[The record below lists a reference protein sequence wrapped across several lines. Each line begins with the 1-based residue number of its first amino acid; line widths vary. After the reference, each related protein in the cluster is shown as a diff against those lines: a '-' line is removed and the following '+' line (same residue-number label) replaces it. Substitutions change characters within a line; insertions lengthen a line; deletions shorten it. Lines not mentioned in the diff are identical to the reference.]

1 MVLRASAEADGVS
14 VDLRG
19 IVDADIDIG
28 IAGAAILV
36 AFADAVIGNDEQRL
50 ADAREAVLGELGA
63 AGLLG
68 AASIASNFSR
78 NDRIANAIGIP
89 LEGDFV
95 AQSED
100 FRAALGINKFPSAR
114 NTLG

>member
-1 MVLRASAEADGVS
+1 MLRASAEAEGHS

-19 IVDADIDIG
+19 IVDAGVAIG
-28 IAGAAILV
+28 VPAAGILV
-36 AFADAVIGNDEQRL
+36 AFADAVIGNDEHRL
-50 ADAREAVLGELGA
+50 AEAREAVLAELGA

-68 AASIASNFSR
+68 AASIAANFCR

-89 LEGDFV
+89 LERDFV
-95 AQSED
+95 TQSED
-100 FRAALGINKFPSAR
+100 FRAALGINNFPSAR